1 MKIILL
7 KDVPNLGY
15 KNDVVE
21 VKNGYGR
28 NYLIPQRMA
37 IVANRSNLNQVTELN
52 RQTERKQA
60 KVLEELR
67 AGIAKLEA
75 ASIKIGAKV
84 GTTEK
89 IFGSVTNV
97 QIADA
102 IKKATGVEID
112 RRKISV
118 EDDIKTLGTYT
129 AQIDFHRDLKYDLE
143 FEVVAE

>member
-1 MKIILL
+1 MRIILL

-28 NYLIPQRMA
+28 NYLIPQNFA
-37 IVANRSNLNQVTELN
+37 IVANRANLAKVEELS
-52 RQTERKQA
+52 RQSARKQEKA
-60 KVLEELR
+60 LAGLK
-67 AGIAKLEA
+67 AGIAKLDA
-75 ASIKIGAKV
+75 AKITIGAKV

-97 QIADA
+97 QIAEA
-102 IKKATGVEID
+102 IKKATGVEVD
-112 RRKISV
+112 RRRISL
-118 EDDIKTLGTYT
+118 EEDIKTLGTYT
-129 AQIDFHRDLKYDLE
+129 ANIDFHKDLKYDLE

>member
-1 MKIILL
+1 
-7 KDVPNLGY
+7 
-15 KNDVVE
+15 
-21 VKNGYGR
+21 
-28 NYLIPQRMA
+28 MA
-37 IVANRSNLNQVTELN
+37 IVANRANVNKVEELH

-60 KVLEELR
+60 KILDELK
-67 AGIAKLEA
+67 ASIAKLDA
-75 ASIKIGAKV
+75 AKIKIGAKV

-112 RRKISV
+112 RRKISL
-118 EDDIKTLGTYT
+118 EDDIKTLGTYK
-129 AQIDFHRDLKYDLE
+129 AVIDFHRDLKHELE

>member
-28 NYLIPQRMA
+28 NYLLPKSMA
-37 IVANRSNLNQVTELN
+37 IIANRSNLNQVTELHK
-52 RQTERKQA
+52 QTERKQA
-60 KVLEELR
+60 KVLDALK
-67 AGIAKLEA
+67 AGIAKLDA
-75 ASIKIGAKV
+75 ATIKIGAKV

-97 QIADA
+97 QIAEA
-102 IKKATGVEID
+102 IKKATGVELD
-112 RRKISV
+112 RRKILIAD
-118 EDDIKTLGTYT
+118 EIKTLGTYT
-129 AQIDFHRDLKYDLE
+129 ATIDLHKDLKYDLE